1 MSETDNVAAK
11 ERLIRD
17 FKSMLGEFESL
28 VRDGAS
34 QLGEKASAA
43 RDQLDQNL
51 RKLRG
56 QLEDVEGRVFEQG
69 KVMAKATDDLVH
81 DHPWESAG
89 VAFGVGLLIGIL
101 INRR

>member
-1 MSETDNVAAK
+1 MSETDGATTK
-11 ERLIRD
+11 DRLIQD
-17 FKSMLGEFESL
+17 FRAMLGDFESL
-28 VRDGAS
+28 MRDGAS
-34 QLGEKASAA
+34 QLGEKAGLA
-43 RDQLDQNL
+43 REQLDQNMRRL
-51 RKLRG
+51 RS
-56 QLEDVEGRVFEQG
+56 QLEDAEGRLRERG

>member
-1 MSETDNVAAK
+1 MSETDGATTK
-11 ERLIRD
+11 DRLIQD
-17 FKSMLGEFESL
+17 FKSMLGDFETL
-28 VRDGAS
+28 MRDGAS
-34 QLGEKASAA
+34 QLGEKANVA

-51 RKLRG
+51 RRLRT
-56 QLEDVEGRVFEQG
+56 QLEDVEGRVFDRS

>member
-1 MSETDNVAAK
+1 MSDTEGAVTKD
-11 ERLIRD
+11 RLLQD
-17 FKSMLGEFESL
+17 FKTILGDFEAL
-28 VRDGAS
+28 LRDGAA
-34 QLGEKASAA
+34 QLGEKASGA
-43 RDQLDQNL
+43 RDQMDQ
-51 RKLRG
+51 KLR
-56 QLEDVEGRVFEQG
+56 QLRRELESVEGRVLERS